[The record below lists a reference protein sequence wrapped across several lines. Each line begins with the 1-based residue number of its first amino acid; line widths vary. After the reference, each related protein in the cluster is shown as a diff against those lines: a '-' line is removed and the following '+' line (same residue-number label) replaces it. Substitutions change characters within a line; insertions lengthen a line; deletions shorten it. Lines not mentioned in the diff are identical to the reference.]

1 MIIINISI
9 LIIKRSKND
18 QNFIKGKERNDRVRA
33 RCDSMS
39 DVNDKHT
46 YSSWLMYYLGT
57 KNEDDFFS
65 TAVKLGY
72 YMLTKKID
80 HITAAAMWKE
90 SNLFKKFHKI
100 VLRYL

>member
-1 MIIINISI
+1 
-9 LIIKRSKND
+9 
-18 QNFIKGKERNDRVRA
+18 
-33 RCDSMS
+33 
-39 DVNDKHT
+39 
-46 YSSWLMYYLGT
+46 MYYLGT